1 MAITILQEP
10 LLHTPASNEILWTF
24 SSDQT
29 GQPNFSYKV
38 QLWIEGAL
46 FGTYELYPM
55 QGAFSKF
62 DASEYVRSFV
72 RTHTEYLSGFSWVSV
87 DQAVSIE
94 IYIFE
99 SFGTPPA
106 IDPTSEV
113 RSIGNYAFNGALR
126 YEQFNSFNSYTYW
139 IDYTNGVN
147 PQMMTFFPVDQKQYV
162 PYRPPFFVGI
172 LANRDH
178 EYYELKLEIYNI
190 AGTMTY
196 SHIDIIDL
204 DFIVNMLDISPSSMD
219 NTAWTAGVE
228 WDDCYYYEVT
238 LIATSD
244 SLPYTTQSSIPF
256 RLYLDRSC
264 SRFEDMRLYW
274 VNKFGVI
281 DQYSFNKLSIE
292 SSSVNTYDYQVQRGT
307 WTDGYFNLSL
317 NSAEK
322 KVAVKTAADRIIV
335 NSDWMKP
342 AVQNWLV
349 RELYESPQVW
359 LFYQGQFKPVIVENN
374 QNILKSRF
382 KDGLIQET
390 VNLVVTWSY
399 RSQLN

>member
-62 DASEYVRSFV
+62 DASEYIRSFV
-72 RTHTEYLSGFSWVSV
+72 RTHAKYLSGFSWESQ
-87 DQAVSIE
+87 DQAVSVQI
-94 IYIFE
+94 IVFE
-99 SFGTPPA
+99 SYGTPPA
-106 IDPTSEV
+106 LEDSV
-113 RSIGNYAFNGALR
+113 SSAGNYVFNGALR
-126 YEQFNSFNSYTYW
+126 YQQFNQFNGYTYW
-139 IDYTNGVN
+139 LDYTNGVN
-147 PQMMTFFPVDQKQYV
+147 PQMMTFFPVDQKQFT
-162 PYRPPFFVGI
+162 PYRPPFLVSI
-172 LANRDH
+172 LANRDL
-178 EYYELKLEIYNI
+178 EYYELKLEIYDI
-190 AGTMTY
+190 TGTMTY
-196 SHIDIIDL
+196 AHTDIIDL
-204 DFIVNMLDISPSSMD
+204 DFIVNMLDISPASMD
-219 NTAWTAGVE
+219 SNGWTAGTE

-238 LIATSD
+238 LIATS
-244 SLPYTTQSSIPF
+244 SGLPYTTQSSIPF

-264 SRFEDMRLYW
+264 SRFDDMRLYW

-292 SSSVNTYDYQVQRGT
+292 SSSVSTYDYQVQRGT
-307 WTDGYFNLSL
+307 WTDGYFDLSL
-317 NSAEK
+317 FSPEK
-322 KVAVKTAADRIIV
+322 KVAVKTAADRITV

-359 LFYQGQFKPVIVENN
+359 LFDGGNFKPVIVENN
-374 QNILKSRF
+374 QNVLKSRF